1 MNFVLGGSAVSYM
14 NRVFD
19 RKAFGQEYYIDL
31 ELNLCDLSY
40 TREKIKE
47 IVNVCLNS

>member
-1 MNFVLGGSAVSYM
+1 M
-14 NRVFD
+14 NRIFD
-19 RKAFGQEYYIDL
+19 RREIKWEYYKDL

-40 TREKIKE
+40 NREKIKE